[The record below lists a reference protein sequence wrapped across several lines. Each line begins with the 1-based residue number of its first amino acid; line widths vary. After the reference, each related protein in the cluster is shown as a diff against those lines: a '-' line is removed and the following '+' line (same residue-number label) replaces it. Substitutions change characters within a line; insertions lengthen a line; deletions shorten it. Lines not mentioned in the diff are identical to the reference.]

1 MTTATRELPAATL
14 QAIQPLNVAQYE
26 ACKDRAGEVL
36 RQHAG
41 RKPHRADYE
50 TDNAPIWGL
59 WDIPAVVIM
68 LAALLLSTGHVMTHM
83 GKLAAETYP
92 AAGGLAGDLWD
103 LATYGRVHQY
113 AAIALSEAAV
123 LLFVMLFKHVSLPN
137 RGSGFRAY
145 AGPITLGATFLV
157 LAVMAALF
165 VFNANLQSGTGL
177 IESLLPPALTLG
189 LGLYLETKLAT
200 ALANREAVT
209 RAYREALAVWQEA
222 QRDITTHPDYRAT
235 LRKVLAEALLQL
247 PHNRAIP
254 IPQDV
259 LALAVARELYRDEI
273 WTRSDRPDLA
283 VIARMTRDG
292 AANFTGGA
300 MAAPSV
306 ANPTP
311 TGQPEALQ
319 LASPSRNG
327 NGNRY

>member
-1 MTTATRELPAATL
+1 
-14 QAIQPLNVAQYE
+14 
-26 ACKDRAGEVL
+26 
-36 RQHAG
+36 
-41 RKPHRADYE
+41 
-50 TDNAPIWGL
+50 
-59 WDIPAVVIM
+59 
-68 LAALLLSTGHVMTHM
+68 
-83 GKLAAETYP
+83 
-92 AAGGLAGDLWD
+92 
-103 LATYGRVHQY
+103 
-113 AAIALSEAAV
+113 
-123 LLFVMLFKHVSLPN
+123 
-137 RGSGFRAY
+137 
-145 AGPITLGATFLV
+145 
-157 LAVMAALF
+157 
-165 VFNANLQSGTGL
+165 
-177 IESLLPPALTLG
+177 
-189 LGLYLETKLAT
+189 
-200 ALANREAVT
+200 
-209 RAYREALAVWQEA
+209 VWQEA

-319 LASPSRNG
+319 LASPSHNG

>member
-1 MTTATRELPAATL
+1 MQSATRTGRTATLSD
-14 QAIQPLNVAQYE
+14 IQPLEVAQYE
-26 ACKDRAGEVL
+26 VMKSRAGDVL
-36 RQHAG
+36 REHAG

-50 TDNAPIWGL
+50 ADREPVWGIW
-59 WDIPAVVIM
+59 DVPAVVIM
-68 LAALLLSTGHVMTHM
+68 LAALLLSTAHVMTHM

-92 AAGGLAGDLWD
+92 ASAAIAGDLWD
-103 LATYGRVHQY
+103 MATYGRIHQY
-113 AAIALSEAAV
+113 GAIALAEASV

-300 MAAPSV
+300 MTAPSV

-319 LASPSRNG
+319 LASPSHNG